1 MVKEEPSRGPRYVA
15 STVTGLYCLPQC
27 GDHVSAV
34 FGSSAAAES
43 AGFVACP
50 DCRPERVEWSL
61 SGELPE
67 LAGRAVQ
74 LVLQGRLD
82 SGIEPELARDLGV
95 SGRHLRRLFNT
106 YIGVTPDQLARS
118 RRTHFARRL
127 IDDTDLTMTDIAS
140 TAGFGSV
147 RQFNREM
154 QQVFGT
160 PPSAFRSES

>member
-1 MVKEEPSRGPRYVA
+1 
-15 STVTGLYCLPQC
+15 LPQC

-34 FGSSAAAES
+34 FGSSTAAEG

-50 DCRPERVEWSL
+50 DCRPERIEWSL

-67 LAGRAVQ
+67 LAGRAIQ
-74 LVLQGRLD
+74 LVLQGKLD
-82 SGIEPELARDLGV
+82 SGTEPELARDLGV

-127 IDDTDLTMTDIAS
+127 FDDTNLTMTDIAS

-147 RQFNREM
+147 RQFNRKM
-154 QQVFGT
+154 QQVFGHRH
-160 PPSAFRSES
+160 PPSGPRTARRPTRPVAGWTFA